1 MDATRYSGEETRCC
15 LCWSSVMEGSY
26 NACETLYQTQM
37 PLKPLVALV
46 VIITYLSLATDQ
58 SSPTATTVGANT
70 GFCRRV
76 YHTFSCPNIKEK
88 SGLATRD

>member
-1 MDATRYSGEETRCC
+1 M
-15 LCWSSVMEGSY
+15 LVMEGSY

-46 VIITYLSLATDQ
+46 VIITYLFLATDQ

-70 GFCRRV
+70 GLCREC
-76 YHTFSCPNIKEK
+76 TTPFP
-88 SGLATRD
+88 APT